1 MNSDSLRSA
10 RRRFSLGGLAGLT
23 LSLTLSTSVAE
34 EMADTIYNLWCYV
47 QGDNTYFPVIASSA
61 ISIGVLQKMIKED
74 GKNGVLNSV
83 DAKDLTL
90 WKVCYITVSM

>member
-1 MNSDSLRSA
+1 MSDTP
-10 RRRFSLGGLAGLT
+10 FS
-23 LSLTLSTSVAE
+23 
-34 EMADTIYNLWCYV
+34 LWCYV

-61 ISIGVLQKMIKED
+61 ISIGVLQKMIKEE

-90 WKVCYITVSM
+90 WKVRYIMVSM

>member
-1 MNSDSLRSA
+1 
-10 RRRFSLGGLAGLT
+10 
-23 LSLTLSTSVAE
+23 
-34 EMADTIYNLWCYV
+34 MADTIYNLWCYV

-90 WKVCYITVSM
+90 WKVCYIIVSM